1 MTWWILL
8 NQNKRSFQKI
18 TFSTNMFSVALL
30 LDPVSLTEKKHWHHG
45 CYALLLY
52 VQLTTVW
59 TVDTAS
65 LCDSAARSASD
76 HHLSGFLFA
85 ELPHSLDKKKNPA
98 GTGLDILQTADS
110 YCKDPLK
117 NNFSIEFKNFKQECD
132 LKIDQISRLKS
143 LVCIT
148 IAPERHSP
156 SA

>member
-8 NQNKRSFQKI
+8 NQNKRSFQKV

-30 LDPVSLTEKKHWHHG
+30 LDPVSLTEKNHWYHG

-85 ELPHSLDKKKNPA
+85 ELPHSLDKKKK
-98 GTGLDILQTADS
+98 TLQGQDWIFCRLQIHTAKIHWRIIS
-110 YCKDPLK
+110 VSNLK
-117 NNFSIEFKNFKQECD
+117 TSNKNVTWKLTRFADWSHWCV
-132 LKIDQISRLKS
+132 L
-143 LVCIT
+143 
-148 IAPERHSP
+148 P
-156 SA
+156 